1 MHGSP
6 AIVFYPSWLTPRS
19 IRSSVGR
26 SRFGGFELSHIA
38 QLASS
43 PVTRPHRQLSGLIHK
58 LIRKSF
64 EVLAFYGYTSSKR
77 GHMVDC
83 GVLGVRQLMA
93 VVLLTGTVCG
103 CVLDGTLSQNAP
115 DPSVPA
121 ITPTVEEPTDLKFLP
136 SDESRKLGLEHFN
149 RGDYGTAERYFR
161 DAVEKAPRDSTAWVG
176 LAASYDRI
184 GRFDLADRAYRSAI
198 KLVGETTEILN
209 NLGYSYMLRGQFAT
223 ARRYMMKAYKREPN
237 DPTIANNVQLLDSL
251 ILRTSR

>member
-26 SRFGGFELSHIA
+26 SRCGGFELSHIA
-38 QLASS
+38 QLAGS

-64 EVLAFYGYTSSKR
+64 EALAFYVYTSSKR
-77 GHMVDC
+77 GHMAAG
-83 GVLGVRQLMA
+83 GVLSIYRATVAAFLA
-93 VVLLTGTVCG
+93 VTMSGCILEGTF
-103 CVLDGTLSQNAP
+103 SRAAP
-115 DPSVPA
+115 EPTVPT
-121 ITPTVEEPTDLKFLP
+121 ITPTVQEPTDLKFLP

-176 LAASYDRI
+176 LAATYDRI
-184 GRFDLADRAYRSAI
+184 GRFDFADRAYRSAI

-209 NLGYSYMLRGQFAT
+209 NLGYSYMLRGQFVT
-223 ARRYMMKAYKREPN
+223 ARRYMMEAYAREPN
-237 DPTIANNVQLLDSL
+237 DPTIANNLQLLES
-251 ILRTSR
+251 IAPPTRR